1 MIPFILFTGGEMNK
15 LYLITGPAGVGKSTI
30 SNNISK
36 KITKSVL
43 IEGDDIYNQFK
54 TGRVSPWIKDAPLD
68 LFWKNI
74 IMLIEN
80 YLNEG
85 YNVVFNYIINYQK
98 FCELK
103 KIFKDYNIK
112 FVVLLTD
119 DKTILKRDKNR
130 PLDCQMKERCLIHFL
145 KFQQE
150 YGNSK
155 YILDTTNLDI
165 EKTTLRIIND
175 NKFNV
180 EKMNIDAIKTPT
192 DILKY
197 MQDNIDYGWVD
208 IYNEKHVGNMKNFRR
223 IYKTSS
229 IQDTLKNKIGTCIEQ
244 VALINYLFKKINI
257 ESKMFCTRIYEGDD
271 FNDLDSEEHMH
282 CFILYYLNNKVYHLE
297 CANCNLIGIY
307 EYENEEE
314 AVKKI
319 NDYYAKLSG
328 GIVRE
333 VTLFNEVP
341 VNLTFK
347 EFNIY
352 INNLDRREYEIK
364 KF

>member
-1 MIPFILFTGGEMNK
+1 MTPFILFTGGDMNK

-130 PLDCQMKERCLIHFL
+130 PLDCQMKERCLIFL
-145 KFQQE
+145 
-150 YGNSK
+150 S
-155 YILDTTNLDI
+155 
-165 EKTTLRIIND
+165 
-175 NKFNV
+175 
-180 EKMNIDAIKTPT
+180 
-192 DILKY
+192 
-197 MQDNIDYGWVD
+197 
-208 IYNEKHVGNMKNFRR
+208 
-223 IYKTSS
+223 
-229 IQDTLKNKIGTCIEQ
+229 
-244 VALINYLFKKINI
+244 
-257 ESKMFCTRIYEGDD
+257 
-271 FNDLDSEEHMH
+271 
-282 CFILYYLNNKVYHLE
+282 
-297 CANCNLIGIY
+297 
-307 EYENEEE
+307 
-314 AVKKI
+314 
-319 NDYYAKLSG
+319 
-328 GIVRE
+328 
-333 VTLFNEVP
+333 
-341 VNLTFK
+341 
-347 EFNIY
+347 
-352 INNLDRREYEIK
+352 
-364 KF
+364 